1 VVAAAGATAAGPA
14 AARAADSLSSPRVD
28 LTFPDAE
35 RRWAASLA
43 TTWRDLLYSPGP
55 GFTSPLDPGA
65 YRSSLVVV
73 RGDGVAI
80 RVTSQVT
87 PAFGRDLCRL
97 RLEALARYRAP
108 ALGSFFEPS
117 RTGTTYAMSG
127 DRESG
132 AARAPDRAEWRYD
145 GASLGGRLGR
155 VDRVRVL
162 RERGRGA
169 AASWVA
175 DRGLVLTGGD
185 AGESVLLGVS
195 DPETAIFLPTP
206 GLYRVLLDAGAVR
219 QPGVTVRDLL
229 GYGDRDDDV
238 DVTVELHPV

>member
-1 VVAAAGATAAGPA
+1 MT
-14 AARAADSLSSPRVD
+14 SPHVD

-35 RRWAASLA
+35 RQWAASLA
-43 TTWRDLLYSPGP
+43 TTWRDLLYAPGP

-73 RGDGVAI
+73 RGDGVAVRI
-80 RVTSQVT
+80 TSQVT
-87 PAFGRDLCRL
+87 PAFGSELCRL

-117 RTGTTYAMSG
+117 RTGTIYAMSG

-132 AARAPDRAEWRYD
+132 AARPPDRAEWRYE

-155 VDRVRVL
+155 VGRVRVL
-162 RERGRGA
+162 RERGHGA

-185 AGESVLLGVS
+185 AGESVLLGVT

-206 GLYRVLLDAGAVR
+206 GLYRALIDPGAAL

-229 GYGDRDDDV
+229 GYDRDDDV
-238 DVTVELHPV
+238 DVTVELHSL

>member
-1 VVAAAGATAAGPA
+1 MT
-14 AARAADSLSSPRVD
+14 SPHVD
-28 LTFPDAE
+28 LTLPDAE

-43 TTWRDLLYSPGP
+43 TTWRDLLYAPGP

-65 YRSSLVVV
+65 YRSSLVVI

-87 PAFGRDLCRL
+87 PAFGGELCRL
-97 RLEALARYRAP
+97 RLEALAQYRAP

-117 RTGTTYAMSG
+117 RTGTIYAMSAA
-127 DRESG
+127 REAG
-132 AARAPDRAEWRYD
+132 AACAPDRAEWRYD

-155 VDRVRVL
+155 VGRVRVL

-175 DRGLVLTGGD
+175 DRGLVLTGTD
-185 AGESVLLGVS
+185 AGDSVLLGVS
-195 DPETAIFLPTP
+195 DPEAAIFLPTP
-206 GLYRVLLDAGAVR
+206 GLYRALLDARAVP

-238 DVTVELHPV
+238 DVTVELHPL